1 MIRNM
6 LETILKTNMKTL
18 CAQDKKKEIG
28 DKKHLF
34 TKCEKLADIELMRYN
49 KQP

>member
-6 LETILKTNMKTL
+6 LETISKIKI
-18 CAQDKKKEIG
+18 KKKKIG
-28 DKKHLF
+28 DRKHLF
-34 TKCEKLADIELMRYN
+34 TKCEKLADIELIRYN